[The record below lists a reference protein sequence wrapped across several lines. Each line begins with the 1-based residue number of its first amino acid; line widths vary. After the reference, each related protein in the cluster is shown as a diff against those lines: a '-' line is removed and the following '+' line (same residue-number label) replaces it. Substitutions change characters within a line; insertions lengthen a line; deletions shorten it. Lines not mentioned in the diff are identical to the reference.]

1 MDSFHLANQLYV
13 DEEYDA
19 AMELYSKALHELP
32 DFSQALSC
40 RSATYIKL
48 KKYTQALEDCNN
60 LIQIDS
66 SIEPAY
72 FRKGLAC
79 FELGEYETAKKA
91 FETGKEKRT
100 KVGKDVTAYTRAI
113 RKCDIE
119 LEETSE
125 QMSSTPPVPAKS
137 ITAATTAAPVLAP
150 ALPAVTTAIPN
161 AIKYQYYQNA
171 EAVNISILAK
181 NVTPEETEISILPEH
196 LKVKCRG
203 ETVIDKR
210 LYGLVD
216 VGSSNYDIR
225 KTKIEIVLRKV
236 DKEVWPTLEG
246 DGPPRVY
253 STPPTTTSVPPS
265 GSTNVG
271 DNKPTSVAAT
281 TTAGIPKPYASKR
294 DWNAVE
300 QEITKEL
307 DAEKPEGEEALQKLF
322 KDIYSKVRP
331 SVCPSQTPNPPDPH
345 ITQHILL
352 IYCDRLIQKHVV
364 R

>member
-1 MDSFHLANQLYV
+1 MDSFHLANQLYI
-13 DEEYDA
+13 DEDYDA
-19 AMELYSKALHELP
+19 AMDLYCKALQELP

-40 RSATYIKL
+40 RSAAYIKL

-60 LIQIDS
+60 VIQIDS

-72 FRKGLAC
+72 YRKGLAC

-91 FETGKEKRT
+91 FEIGKEKRT
-100 KVGKDVTAYTRAI
+100 KAGKDVTAYTRAI

-119 LEETSE
+119 LEETPE
-125 QMSSTPPVPAKS
+125 QMSIASVPTKS
-137 ITAATTAAPVLAP
+137 IATTSTTAPVLAP
-150 ALPAVTTAIPN
+150 ALPAVTTVIPN

-203 ETVIDKR
+203 EIVIDKR
-210 LYGLVD
+210 LFGLVD
-216 VGSSNYDIR
+216 VGNSNYDIR

-246 DGPPRVY
+246 DGPSRVH
-253 STPPTTTSVPPS
+253 SIPPPTTTSVPPS
-265 GSTNVG
+265 AVSSNLT
-271 DNKPTSVAAT
+271 DMKPTSVSAT
-281 TTAGIPKPYASKR
+281 TATAGIPKPYASKR

-307 DAEKPEGEEALQKLF
+307 EAEKPEGEEALQKLF

-331 SVCPSQTPNPPDPH
+331 LYTSNS
-345 ITQHILL
+345 LL
-352 IYCDRLIQKHVV
+352 IHS
-364 R
+364 

>member
-1 MDSFHLANQLYV
+1 MCEHIRQNMDSFHLANQLFV
-13 DEEYDA
+13 DEDYDA
-19 AMELYSKALHELP
+19 AMELYSKALQELP

-40 RSATYIKL
+40 RSAAYIKL

-60 LIQIDS
+60 VIQIDS
-66 SIEPAY
+66 SVEPAY

-91 FETGKEKRT
+91 FEIGKEKRT
-100 KVGKDVTAYTRAI
+100 QAGKDVTAYTRAI

-119 LEETSE
+119 LEETPE
-125 QMSSTPPVPAKS
+125 QLSAVPVPVPTKT
-137 ITAATTAAPVLAP
+137 IAATSAAVPVLAP

-210 LYGLVD
+210 LYGIVD

-246 DGPPRVY
+246 DGPPRVH
-253 STPPTTTSVPPS
+253 STPTATAPVTQSAS
-265 GSTNVG
+265 SNVG
-271 DNKPTSVAAT
+271 DNKPTSVPAT

-307 DAEKPEGEEALQKLF
+307 EAEKPEGEEALQKLF

-331 SVCPSQTPNPPDPH
+331 SDRTCDRHLPL
-345 ITQHILL
+345 IALL
-352 IYCDRLIQKHVV
+352 IYS
-364 R
+364 